1 MKNIAHKKVHSYD
14 FKFFVF
20 SLRYFYDVKVKVS
33 EINMR
38 SHHENLFTLKLDKKV
53 SEKMF
58 SVRVKF
64 EIFYNY
70 KKFIDEFQ
78 NNLRKYKK

>member
-1 MKNIAHKKVHSYD
+1 
-14 FKFFVF
+14 
-20 SLRYFYDVKVKVS
+20 
-33 EINMR
+33 MR